1 MNIFITY
8 LHFIGIMLMMS
19 ALFTEYML
27 IKSEMVKDRIRMLT
41 VADLVFGISA
51 VLVIVS
57 GLVRWFLVDA
67 KGAGYFNTQ
76 PFFHIKLTL
85 FVVMIILSIFPT
97 RKFHSWKRKLK
108 MDEQFEPGEQEVKK
122 QLLIIRIEMTLM
134 LIIPLLA
141 VLVNQGIRM

>member
-1 MNIFITY
+1 MNIFIPY

-27 IKSEMVKDRIRMLT
+27 IKSQLVKDRIRLLT
-41 VADLVFGISA
+41 VVDLVFGISA
-51 VLVIVS
+51 AIVIVS
-57 GLVRWFLVDA
+57 GLLRWFLVDA

-85 FVVMIILSIFPT
+85 FVLMIVLSIFPS
-97 RKFHSWKRKLK
+97 RKFHSWKRMSRK
-108 MDEQFEPGEQEVKK
+108 DDQFEPSAKEVRK

-134 LIIPLLA
+134 LIIPILA